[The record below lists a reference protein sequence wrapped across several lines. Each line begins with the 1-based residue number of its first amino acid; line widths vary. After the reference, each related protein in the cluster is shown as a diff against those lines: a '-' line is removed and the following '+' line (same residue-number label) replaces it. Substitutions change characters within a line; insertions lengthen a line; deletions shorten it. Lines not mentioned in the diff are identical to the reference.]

1 MFSHQTLVAVLTFAP
16 RRINSVTT
24 GTCPSFDAKCNAFK
38 PFALQVL
45 ISKLPFKYS
54 RTFSKFPARAARKKL
69 ATPSVYFEINK
80 KKKFVLFF
88 HYHFS
93 SELPDDDEH
102 DVHHWQIVLLMMVV
116 VVVVEFEFR

>member
-1 MFSHQTLVAVLTFAP
+1 AKDAICRAVFPFLVAVLTFAP

-69 ATPSVYFEINK
+69 ATPSVCCCQG
-80 KKKFVLFF
+80 FF
-88 HYHFS
+88 S
-93 SELPDDDEH
+93 VWLNG
-102 DVHHWQIVLLMMVV
+102 L
-116 VVVVEFEFR
+116 